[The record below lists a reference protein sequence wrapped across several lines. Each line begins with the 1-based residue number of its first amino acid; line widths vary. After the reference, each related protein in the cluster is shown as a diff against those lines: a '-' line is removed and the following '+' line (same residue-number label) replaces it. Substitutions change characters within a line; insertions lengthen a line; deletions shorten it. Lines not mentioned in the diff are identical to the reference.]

1 MSLTRWQPKGPKN
14 SHVAVAYS
22 GYQMSITEKKETNC
36 QRWLWLMDSWWR
48 SPSPQA
54 MTWPTNGPLLPALKP
69 FTINIQDTSIQSLL
83 LHVFVVGQK
92 FRRATLLAK
101 KSRECN
107 DLFGILDHLHQTTK
121 TFGSFTLWIY
131 ELQTYSSINL
141 DFKELQNHG
150 LIIVW
155 QTFDTN
161 QNFKEVQNIG
171 WLLLDT
177 FWYSSQTTLT
187 TDNWILDQNG
197 RALDWSIPSAVWC
210 L

>member
-101 KSRECN
+101 KSTKCKNLLCYFWIICTKVLIHYKSLCLEINTFRAFVSLTITAER
-107 DLFGILDHLHQTTK
+107 FGPKL
-121 TFGSFTLWIY
+121 TL
-131 ELQTYSSINL
+131 ETLERRYSHVVRIC
-141 DFKELQNHG
+141 K
-150 LIIVW
+150 
-155 QTFDTN
+155 
-161 QNFKEVQNIG
+161 
-171 WLLLDT
+171 
-177 FWYSSQTTLT
+177 
-187 TDNWILDQNG
+187 
-197 RALDWSIPSAVWC
+197 C
-210 L
+210 